1 MDNKLLISSGV
12 AAFYI
17 TDICNL
23 TCSECGS
30 FNNHNIKGHSEWNK
44 LSSIFQQYSTEVNFK
59 RIEVLGGEPLLH
71 PGLKEWCQGLREL
84 WPDTEIRIVTNG
96 TRIATTRG
104 LYDLMLT
111 YNIIME
117 VSLHS
122 YNEESILTSVTQM
135 LQGPVTTRLKLHEA
149 PVSKLL
155 TDENDV
161 QVIISKH
168 SKFIKQSN
176 FTNNQFY
183 KSNPVKAHNACSATG
198 CHEMRDGKF
207 YKCPLVPAILNVNRQ
222 LDLNLDSEAIEL
234 LEQYQ
239 PMEASWS
246 YERKQEFINNLTQP
260 IPQCRICPEHKI
272 FTAYTVQNKKD
283 I

>member
-1 MDNKLLISSGV
+1 MDKILISSGA

-17 TDICNL
+17 TDVCNL

-30 FNNHNIKGHSEWNK
+30 FNNHPLKGHSDWNDWAE
-44 LSSIFQQYSTEVNFK
+44 QYKKFSNEVRFK
-59 RIEVLGGEPLLH
+59 RIEILGGEPLLH
-71 PGLKEWCQGLREL
+71 PNLRDWCQGLREL

-104 LYDLMLT
+104 LYELMLT
-111 YNIIME
+111 YNITME

-122 YNEESILTSVTQM
+122 YNEESILTSVNQ
-135 LQGPVTTRLKLHEA
+135 LLRGSVTTRFKMHES

-155 TDENDV
+155 TDENGV
-161 QVIISKH
+161 RVIISKH

-183 KSNPVKAHNACSATG
+183 KSNPVKAHNACAVTG

-207 YKCPLVPAILNVNRQ
+207 YKCPLIPAILNINQQ
-222 LDLNLDSEAIEL
+222 LDLNLESESIEL

-239 PMEASWS
+239 PMEADWS
-246 YERKQEFINNLTQP
+246 YERKQEFVDNLTQP
-260 IPQCRICPEHKI
+260 MPQCRICPEHRI